1 MRAAQRGAAP
11 GHVPKSPGQARP
23 GQAHPRIAEGRAV
36 VWLGWNSLA
45 GPRATHTRVSEMQ
58 TVLRPAVWCWEHRE
72 GSCRALTA
80 AGGEPGRCFPAG
92 VIVSRVVFLGRGVP
106 CKEKCFP
113 SPKFSASSSS
123 AVPGLLFH
131 FSWRK
136 KYSRFPWF
144 YF

>member
-1 MRAAQRGAAP
+1 MS
-11 GHVPKSPGQARP
+11 PKALVKRVLAKPIHELQK
-23 GQAHPRIAEGRAV
+23 AEPWFGWGGTAWQV
-36 VWLGWNSLA
+36 LG
-45 GPRATHTRVSEMQ
+45 PHTQVSEMQ

-72 GSCRALTA
+72 GSCRVLTA
-80 AGGEPGRCFPAG
+80 ARGEPGRCFPAG

-113 SPKFSASSSS
+113 SPKFSASSLS